1 LLLRRTLPVPV
12 LDGLDCA
19 IRQAEL
25 IAALATRKAS
35 AGSYNALEA
44 RASTDLAS
52 PSRRPS
58 HARPPPPMLD
68 RFVVAIADAVERR
81 AASRPVNY
89 FADVGYGS
97 T

>member
-1 LLLRRTLPVPV
+1 
-12 LDGLDCA
+12 
-19 IRQAEL
+19 
-25 IAALATRKAS
+25 
-35 AGSYNALEA
+35 
-44 RASTDLAS
+44 
-52 PSRRPS
+52 
-58 HARPPPPMLD
+58 MLD